1 MADTPSQSSPTQ
13 ASKSWA
19 LLRGYFF
26 IGAIVF
32 VLIYLFV
39 NVPSEIGE
47 SYLPD
52 PPAGSKTPPYFA
64 ITTIALRDIPANTVL
79 TSEDVGVGRV
89 YFRDGRRHDLTVD
102 PIITPTNA
110 VGFRTKFKLYQNQEI
125 SKWDFEDPARLYKR
139 LVVCRSDISPGTLLT
154 RQNVTLAWI
163 ADFKSH
169 SQFAFNDL
177 NDVLGHHAAG
187 ALSRGTSVIDR
198 DILPNSASV
207 EAGSR

>member
-1 MADTPSQSSPTQ
+1 MSDTPSQSSPTQ
-13 ASKSWA
+13 ARKSWA

-32 VLIYLFV
+32 VLIYLFA

-89 YFRDGRRHDLTVD
+89 YFRNGRRHDLTLD
-102 PIITPTNA
+102 PIITPTHA
-110 VGFRTKFKLYQNQEI
+110 VGFRTKFKLYQDQEV
-125 SKWDFEDPARLYKR
+125 SKWDFEDPDRFYKR

-163 ADFKSH
+163 WDIESQT
-169 SQFAFNDL
+169 QFAFNNLD
-177 NDVLGHHAAG
+177 DVLGHHSAG
-187 ALSRGTSVIDR
+187 GLSRGQFIIDR
-198 DILPNSASV
+198 DIVSSSAFA

>member
-1 MADTPSQSSPTQ
+1 MADTPSQSSPPS

-19 LLRGYFF
+19 LLRGYLF

-32 VLIYLFV
+32 VLIYLIA

-79 TSEDVGVGRV
+79 TSKDLGVERV
-89 YFRDGRRHDLTVD
+89 YIRNGWRDNLSVD
-102 PIITPTNA
+102 PVITPTHA

-125 SKWDFEDPARLYKR
+125 SKWDFEDPDWSYKR
-139 LVVCRSDISPGTLLT
+139 VVVCRNDITRGTLLT
-154 RQNVTLAWI
+154 RQNVALAWI
-163 ADFKSH
+163 WDPKAH
-169 SQFAFNDL
+169 SRFAFNNLD
-177 NDVLGHHAAG
+177 DVLGHHSAG
-187 ALSRGTSVIDR
+187 GLSRGQFIIDR
-198 DILPNSASV
+198 DILPNSALV
-207 EAGSR
+207 QAGSK